1 MAVEPTRV
9 QLKLHADSRL
19 AAAAGGVARY
29 FADAAGLESEHCLQL
44 QMAVVAAC
52 EESFEQF
59 ADEGAQLAV
68 TLERFVDRVEVSLT
82 HKGAAA
88 PAIGLHT
95 IAGFAAMTGDS
106 RKSVLAALDRVQFE
120 IQGNSATTRLTK
132 FWVLPGTPQ

>member
-1 MAVEPTRV
+1 MVGQPAQV

-29 FADAAGLESEHCLQL
+29 FADAAGLESEPCVQL

-59 ADEGAQLAV
+59 ADDGAQLAV
-68 TLERFVDRVEVSLT
+68 TLERFADRIEVSLT
-82 HKGAAA
+82 HQGTVPPAA
-88 PAIGLHT
+88 GLHT
-95 IAGFAAMTGDS
+95 LAGFAGMAGDS
-106 RKSVLAALDRVQFE
+106 RKSVLVALDRVQFE
-120 IQGNSATTRLTK
+120 TQGNSATTRLTK